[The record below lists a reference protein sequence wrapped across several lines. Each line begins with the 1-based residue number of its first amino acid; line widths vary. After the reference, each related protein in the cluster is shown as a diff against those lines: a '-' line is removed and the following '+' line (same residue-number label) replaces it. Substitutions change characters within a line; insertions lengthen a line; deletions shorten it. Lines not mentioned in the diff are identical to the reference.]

1 MDKQITLREGT
12 ETFIVAGYELKDD
25 NFNEEDFNFEVRL
38 DGEDF

>member
-25 NFNEEDFNFEVRL
+25 GFNEEDFRFEVDL